1 MNTEE
6 LNRQLDKYIKDLL
19 DAGLEYYAAIW
30 ENFAEKI
37 KAETLKAE
45 NIRSEIM
52 HFDDP
57 DGTLVS
63 ISRDGDVQY
72 GN

>member
-19 DAGLEYYAAIW
+19 DAGLEYYVAIW
-30 ENFAEKI
+30 ENFAEKV

-52 HFDDP
+52 YFDDP

-63 ISRDGDVQY
+63 ISRDGEVQY

>member
-52 HFDDP
+52 YFDDP

-63 ISRDGDVQY
+63 ISRDGEVQY

>member
-52 HFDDP
+52 YFDDP
-57 DGTLVS
+57 DGTPVS
-63 ISRDGDVQY
+63 ISRDGEVQY